1 MIEQIVH
8 AEPGGDPAAIGLAL
22 AVASALHAP
31 TGRAAELAPAT
42 ATHRTSRAGK
52 ARRRA
57 PRG

>member
-1 MIEQIVH
+1 MIEQVVH

-31 TGRAAELAPAT
+31 TGRAAEMAPAT

-57 PRG
+57 PRV

>member
-8 AEPGGDPAAIGLAL
+8 TEPGGDPAAIGLAL

-42 ATHRTSRAGK
+42 ATHRAGRAGK
-52 ARRRA
+52 ARCRA
-57 PRG
+57 PRV